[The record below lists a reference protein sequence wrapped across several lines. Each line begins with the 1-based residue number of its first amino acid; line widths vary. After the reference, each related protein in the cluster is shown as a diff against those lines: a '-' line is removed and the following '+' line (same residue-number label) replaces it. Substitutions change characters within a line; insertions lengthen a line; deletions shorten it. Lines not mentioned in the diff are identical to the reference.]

1 MLLGQF
7 PDNFD
12 VSDAC
17 GWMTQDDYSDF
28 QHQKRFEGG
37 DNQQLF
43 TADNNYNLNFAPEV
57 NDQQPLHENQLGL
70 GQGMSQNNSQVVIQ
84 NNQQLIAQT
93 NIVNQQPPPL
103 LQAPPVQPQKVQEI
117 MLSSSQYSQQLHE
130 MHLHHLEQIS
140 HTTNSSEYYN
150 RPLEGPRSVLPIDS
164 MNHETGESAITTVLT
179 KMYHKQSWDVLSY
192 LRTHTLLFFTLCSEV
207 LTALWSVSRPKA
219 CVLLAVVTSLASITI
234 NSRNFH
240 RRIPQRWKWQWWQFW
255 RRFRLRRHGRW
266 RGRWRGKEKEKRLT
280 AKVRFTLAYYLSS
293 WFETV

>member
-1 MLLGQF
+1 MTEDAAMVSTGTAGTALEIKGENQLSEDSKMNANIPAIYMGDQNDYSESMLLGQF

-28 QHQKRFEGG
+28 QQQKRFEGG

-70 GQGMSQNNSQVVIQ
+70 GQGMSQNNSQVVTQ

-164 MNHETGESAITTVLT
+164 MNHETGESAITTVLY
-179 KMYHKQSWDVLSY
+179 KMYHKQS
-192 LRTHTLLFFTLCSEV
+192 
-207 LTALWSVSRPKA
+207 
-219 CVLLAVVTSLASITI
+219 
-234 NSRNFH
+234 
-240 RRIPQRWKWQWWQFW
+240 
-255 RRFRLRRHGRW
+255 
-266 RGRWRGKEKEKRLT
+266 
-280 AKVRFTLAYYLSS
+280 
-293 WFETV
+293 